1 MKKLKQLSFG
11 FIKQNKDTPR
21 LKKLLTCC
29 QQFSGLLLIAQ
40 IVVSLGRIWIL
51 NS

>member
-11 FIKQNKDTPR
+11 FIKQNANTPR

-29 QQFSGLLLIAQ
+29 QQLSGLLLVAQ
-40 IVVSLGRIWIL
+40 FVVSLGRIWIL
-51 NS
+51 TS